1 MHLRI
6 WRVLVMCGAALAL
19 IGCTTTKILNYNEG
33 PDAPTARNILLF
45 MDGTSNDLNSVTN
58 VGRLYAMAANQN
70 RRDQVIFYTS
80 GVGADS
86 SSIVGM
92 ATGFGTQGDV
102 RQAYRFLTEHWKGPA
117 DRVQLYAFS
126 RGAWSGRI
134 LAAFVHTVGI
144 VDLTGI
150 KDERAKN
157 RIIDELY
164 LAYKGQDLTLQ
175 QRRERTEAVIARHGL
190 TRRNSDS
197 MPFKFEVMGLWDTVE
212 ALGVQHFGERVDPK
226 NQRYMDQLCNVEHV
240 FHAMAIDDN
249 RSTTYTPILMSRKK
263 LMRFCERHEQP
274 EQLKEVWFAGA
285 HSDVGGGYSSGF
297 LPGVSLNWMLRQ
309 VRDKGVGGTGA
320 FGTNAAVYENPYD
333 IVHDAQDQNL
343 AMRAMVRQPRNL
355 AEYLDADH
363 LQLGPD
369 AGSRSFIRVHK
380 SALDRLALDAPL
392 VTANERVPHGETNPP
407 KALVP
412 ADNLRERFPTCFD
425 AESGRFK
432 GCDEIRVEEPEWQF

>member
-1 MHLRI
+1 
-6 WRVLVMCGAALAL
+6 MCGAALVL
-19 IGCTTTKILNYNEG
+19 VGCTTTKVLNYNEG

-92 ATGFGTQGDV
+92 TTGFGTQGDV
-102 RQAYRFLTEHWKGPA
+102 RQAYRFLAEHWSGS
-117 DRVQLYAFS
+117 DDSVQLYAFS

-134 LAAFVHTVGI
+134 LAAFVYVVGI
-144 VDLTGI
+144 IDLRSVPG
-150 KDERAKN
+150 ERAKN

-164 LAYKGQDLTLQ
+164 LAYKGQGLTLQ

-190 TRRNSDS
+190 TRRSSDT

-249 RSTTYTPILMSRKK
+249 RSTTYTPILMSRER
-263 LMRFCERHEQP
+263 LVRFCKQQERPDQF
-274 EQLKEVWFAGA
+274 KEVWFAGA

-297 LPGVSLNWMLRQ
+297 LSGVSLNWMLRQ
-309 VRDKGVGGTGA
+309 VRGKGVGGNGA
-320 FGTNAAVYENPYD
+320 FGPSAAVYENPYD
-333 IVHDAQDQNL
+333 IIHDAQDQNL
-343 AMRAMVRQPRNL
+343 AMRIMVRQPRNL
-355 AEYLDADH
+355 ANYLDENHRQFGTDT
-363 LQLGPD
+363 GV
-369 AGSRSFIRVHK
+369 GRFIRVHK
-380 SALDRLALDAPL
+380 SALDRIAPGASL
-392 VTANERVPHGETNPP
+392 VGSGGRIPYGATEPP
-407 KALVP
+407 KVLLRAYNLRDQFP
-412 ADNLRERFPTCFD
+412 NCFGADNGPFI
-425 AESGRFK
+425 
-432 GCDEIRVEEPEWQF
+432 GCDQIKVEEPGWRF